1 MGRKRVKHDLE
12 TKRDKYVVNV
22 SYSFY
27 CYFTFSEASV
37 GLGIYFP
44 LYLEKISLGWMKGRR
59 ERGKEGR
66 KKRKKERRKEINYIA
81 LLILISAQISER
93 LIRNASSE
101 YPV

>member
-37 GLGIYFP
+37 SLGTYFP
-44 LYLEKISLGWMKGRR
+44 LYLEKISLGWMRGRR

-66 KKRKKERRKEINYIA
+66 KEGKKKGNKLHRSLNSYICSNIRKAYQKCF
-81 LLILISAQISER
+81 L
-93 LIRNASSE
+93 
-101 YPV
+101 